1 MCIFGKT
8 WQKLDR
14 RFEKMNKE
22 SNKDKGLQTKLEHE
36 ISPEKRKERNEKY
49 NAYVEAKSPKTK
61 NFPSLINSFWVGGL
75 ICCLGQGIY
84 DITSL
89 LFPAMTDTELNA
101 WMLIVL
107 IFLTCFLTAIGV
119 FDKIGNFAGAGTI
132 VPITGFANSIASPA
146 LEYKKEGII
155 FGVCSKMFIVAGPVI
170 VCGTVASVIVG
181 IIYLFI

>member
-1 MCIFGKT
+1 ME
-8 WQKLDR
+8 
-14 RFEKMNKE
+14 EKY
-22 SNKDKGLQTKLEHE
+22 KDKRLQKKLEHE
-36 ISPEKRKERNEKY
+36 ISPDKRKERNQKY
-49 NAYVEAKSPKTK
+49 IEYVEAKSPKTK
-61 NFPSLINSFWVGGL
+61 NFPSLINSFLVGGL
-75 ICCLGQGIY
+75 ICCLVQGIY
-84 DITSL
+84 DFL
-89 LFPAMTDTELNA
+89 AYLFPAMTDTELGA

-107 IFLTCFLTAIGV
+107 IFITCLLTGIGI

>member
-1 MCIFGKT
+1 ME
-8 WQKLDR
+8 
-14 RFEKMNKE
+14 EKY
-22 SNKDKGLQTKLEHE
+22 KDKRLQKKLEHE
-36 ISPEKRKERNEKY
+36 ISPDKRKERNQKY
-49 NAYVEAKSPKTK
+49 IEYVEAKSPKTK

-84 DITSL
+84 DFL
-89 LFPAMTDTELNA
+89 AYLFPAMTDTELGA

-107 IFLTCFLTAIGV
+107 IFITCLLTGIGI